1 MLGQIPG
8 SQIPCERNTYAL
20 TMDENVF
27 ILLEDPAAP
36 SRAEVLSAAPP
47 GEEAVYLQGPSHYRN
62 TFLTLRPPGGLE
74 QMLAQINAR
83 WISVRQTS
91 SSNIQRNQTSGQQL
105 VIDGHVYAIGNDW
118 VVRFGNVILA
128 GGAVKGMLL
137 EVIFLR
143 NRLGFNF

>member
-1 MLGQIPG
+1 M
-8 SQIPCERNTYAL
+8 YAL

-27 ILLEDPAAP
+27 ILLEDPPAP
-36 SRAEVLSAAPP
+36 SRAEVLAAAPP

-83 WISVRQTS
+83 WVSVRQAS
-91 SSNIQRNQTSGQQL
+91 SSHIQRNPTSGQQL
-105 VIDGHVYAIGNDW
+105 VIDGHVYAIGSDW

-137 EVIFLR
+137 EVIFAQSSWT
-143 NRLGFNF
+143 